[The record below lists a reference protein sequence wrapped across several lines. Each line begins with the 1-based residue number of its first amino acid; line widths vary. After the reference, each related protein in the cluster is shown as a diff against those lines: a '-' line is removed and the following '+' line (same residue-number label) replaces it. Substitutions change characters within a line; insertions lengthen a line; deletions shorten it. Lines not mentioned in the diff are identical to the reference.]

1 MKFAIYGEN
10 ITITDEMRE
19 HIENHLSF
27 LTKYFAVSDDTT
39 ARFTVKVYNNSLK
52 IEATIPTKIGICRSE
67 VVHEDFKTGVDLAID
82 KIEDQ
87 IRRQKSRL
95 SRRHKDSLASAF
107 VQEDVG
113 EPDIPVKTKTVYAD
127 EMALD
132 EAILQMEMLSHSFFI
147 YKDID
152 SDKIAVVY
160 KRNDGQ
166 YGLIEVSQ

>member
-1 MKFAIYGEN
+1 M
-10 ITITDEMRE
+10 
-19 HIENHLSF
+19 
-27 LTKYFAVSDDTT
+27 
-39 ARFTVKVYNNSLK
+39 
-52 IEATIPTKIGICRSE
+52 
-67 VVHEDFKTGVDLAID
+67 AID

-95 SRRHKDSLASAF
+95 SRRHKDSLAAAF
-107 VQEDVG
+107 VEQDAG
-113 EPDIPVKTKTVYAD
+113 EADIPVKTKMVYAD